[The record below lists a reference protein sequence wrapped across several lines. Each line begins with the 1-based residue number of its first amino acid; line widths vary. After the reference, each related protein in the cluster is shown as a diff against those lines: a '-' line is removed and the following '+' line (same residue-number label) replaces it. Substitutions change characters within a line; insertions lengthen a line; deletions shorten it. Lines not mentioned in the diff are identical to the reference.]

1 MTNQQTVTIAIAT
14 LQRLEDNLRGME
26 SVLLSQAAESADQKT
41 LDGILKQAAAANE
54 ASEDLKQQLK
64 QLQYHARAIPVYG
77 NLIVH

>member
-14 LQRLEDNLRGME
+14 LQRLDENLRGME

-64 QLQYHARAIPVYG
+64 QLQHHTRTIPMYG